1 MATDCNLLEQP
12 RGRLRPCLLRND
24 TLILIEPTWTVES
37 IPVSH
42 AVERKEEALKVLAAA
57 APDTRA
63 MIVQEVEEPQRC
75 GVDEREGGHEGHGQV
90 PNFNPCVSNRA
101 CRMIDPLEQ
110 TASQTSS
117 ARQPVDP
124 CECLLKF
131 LDGDPSQAE
140 AIV

>member
-75 GVDEREGGHEGHGQV
+75 GVDEREGGHEGHGHGPHSNLCV
-90 PNFNPCVSNRA
+90 PRRA
-101 CRMIDPLEQ
+101 CRMICPLEQ
-110 TASQTSS
+110 TACQTSS
-117 ARQPVDP
+117 ARQAVDP
-124 CECLLKF
+124 YDCAI
-131 LDGDPSQAE
+131 DGP
-140 AIV
+140 